1 MAGSLQQPAPPFVVL
16 TDGFGSSARPM
27 SSERCGSLRGMD
39 TITPCLWFDDEAE
52 AAAAF
57 YTSTFEDSRILEVS
71 HYNDAGP
78 RPAGTVMVVAFEIN
92 GQRFTALN
100 GGPQFTFSEAISFQV
115 PCDSQDEVDHY
126 WSGLTE
132 GGEEGPCGW
141 VKDRFGVSW
150 QIFPKRM
157 IELFSHED
165 ADVRN
170 RAMAAMMKMR
180 KIDLAQIEEAAGA
193 PA

>member
-1 MAGSLQQPAPPFVVL
+1 
-16 TDGFGSSARPM
+16 M
-27 SSERCGSLRGMD
+27 SSGPPGGLSGMD
-39 TITPCLWFDDEAE
+39 TITPCLWFDTESED
-52 AAAAF
+52 AAAF
-57 YTSTFEDSRILEVS
+57 YTSIFENSRIVNMS
-71 HYNDAGP
+71 YYNEAAPSRD
-78 RPAGTVMVVAFEIN
+78 GTVLTVEFELN

-100 GGPQFTFSEAISFQV
+100 GGPQFKPNEAISFQI
-115 PCDSQDEVDHY
+115 PCDSQDEVDRY
-126 WSGLTE
+126 WERLTD

-150 QIFPKRM
+150 QVFPKRM
-157 IELFSHED
+157 IELLGHED
-165 ADVRN
+165 PEVAS

>member
-1 MAGSLQQPAPPFVVL
+1 
-16 TDGFGSSARPM
+16 
-27 SSERCGSLRGMD
+27 MD
-39 TITPCLWFDDEAE
+39 TITPCLWFDTEGE
-52 AAAAF
+52 EAAAF
-57 YTSTFEDSRILEVS
+57 YTSIFDNSRITEVAR
-71 HYNDAGP
+71 YNEAGP
-78 RPAGTVMVVAFEIN
+78 RPAGTAMVVAFELN
-92 GQRFTALN
+92 GRPFTALN

-115 PCDSQDEVDHY
+115 PCDSQEEVDRY
-126 WSGLTE
+126 WARLAD

-157 IELFSHED
+157 IELFND
-165 ADVRN
+165 ADPEVGR

-180 KIDLAQIEEAAGA
+180 KIDLAQIEEAVAA